1 MASPPGVRKVD
12 APKEYADS
20 LAQSC
25 RSLLALLVQAKA
37 KLVEEAQS
45 NAPGVG
51 QRVLFVVEEV
61 FDVLSRSSVEVAEKL
76 SEQHKLTAKDSL
88 KAQSVASE
96 LKMATVRKANSV
108 QAGNQAAEMEA
119 TFNRKLDERLQELLG
134 AGGAELYKA
143 LKTIEGL
150 KEELN
155 EEKLKRQG
163 DQGQLMMFK
172 NMLQT
177 EQARM
182 VTLGEEAATEREAAS
197 AHVLE
202 IRKCLALL
210 DVPMDADEPLHQQ
223 VEKRLER
230 TDALAGQL
238 AAARRELE
246 GASEERERL
255 YANLATLEQAME
267 QHDAM
272 SAKIGDLKVE
282 IAEMRERNSSA
293 EAAHEKVQMLQ
304 AALAKTG
311 KEKAAL
317 EQQVGTLLAQ
327 LEAARPTDASAN
339 LNLKS
344 DLATVLEKLKVR
356 EVELDKVR
364 AELAAVMQ
372 AGTGGFAAVEELQ
385 SAMRML
391 DEAYVE
397 LHLVKDENASVQQR
411 VEHLVRETTT
421 AKTKLEAVLDHLKIE
436 RTEKQTLAQ
445 SLQQLVAE
453 CERIKAECAELT
465 AQLQA
470 SRKEQDLLGGSADK
484 AVVFLRDEKL
494 RLEAEIAR
502 CKDRIA
508 ETQIRPQPP
517 ATAKAGEGAPKQIKD
532 ADGRPPLLDYV
543 ELLVRKH
550 RSVEASYVQ
559 MQDELARAASAVLEV
574 RRRLEQAEGGL
585 EVRVKEVRAEAK
597 RERHVLVL
605 AALDSLSQLRSHLT
619 RALSGLRDAA
629 DPSQQ
634 HLAWHPLHKRW
645 VLASEGRQDLLVLRV
660 EMPPINLAVG
670 YGVQTP
676 RLHKGLVSVDQQ
688 PPRGWV
694 SPRTA
699 HPPPILPPKPIP
711 NTSVLQP
718 TAPPLSASLAPRPSQ
733 GDSRAIRSH
742 EGILSARGSVSVR
755 TAETPSC
762 TAHPRVD
769 TAREMHGRTR
779 LEILERTPMLPD
791 FEDLQAPPPW
801 TAGAGSMQLPLPRP
815 RRASL

>member
-1 MASPPGVRKVD
+1 MRKVD
-12 APKEYADS
+12 APKEYAES

-51 QRVLFVVEEV
+51 QRVLFVVEDV

-88 KAQSVASE
+88 KAQSVVSE
-96 LKMATVRKANSV
+96 MKMATMRKANSV

-119 TFNRKLDERLQELLG
+119 TFNRKLDERVQELLG

-163 DQGQLMMFK
+163 DQGQLLMFK

-182 VTLGEEAATEREAAS
+182 VTLGEEAAMEREAAS

-210 DVPMDADEPLHQQ
+210 DVPLDADEPLHQH
-223 VEKRLER
+223 VETRLER

-246 GASEERERL
+246 GAAEERERL
-255 YANLATLEQAME
+255 HANLATLEQAME

-272 SAKIGDLKVE
+272 SAKIGDLKAE

-293 EAAHEKVQMLQ
+293 EAAHEKAQMLQ
-304 AALAKTG
+304 AALSKTG

-317 EQQVGTLLAQ
+317 EHQVGTLLAQ
-327 LEAARPTDASAN
+327 LEAARATDASAT
-339 LNLKS
+339 LEVE
-344 DLATVLEKLKVR
+344 LASVLEKLMVR
-356 EVELDKVR
+356 EAELDKVR
-364 AELAAVMQ
+364 AELAAVKP
-372 AGTGGFAAVEELQ
+372 AGAGGFAAVEELQ

-397 LHLVKDENASVQQR
+397 LHLVKGENASVQQR

-421 AKTKLEAVLDHLKIE
+421 AKTKLETALDHLKIE
-436 RTEKQTLAQ
+436 RTQKQTFAQ

-453 CERIKAECAELT
+453 CERLKAECAVLT

-470 SRKEQDLLGGSADK
+470 HRKEQDMLGGSADK

-502 CKDRIA
+502 CKARIA
-508 ETQIRPQPP
+508 ETQIRPHPP
-517 ATAKAGEGAPKQIKD
+517 APAKAGEDAPKPILD
-532 ADGRPPLLDYV
+532 ADGRPPLLQYV
-543 ELLVRKH
+543 EALVRKH
-550 RSVEASYVQ
+550 MSVEASYVQ

-574 RRRLEQAEGGL
+574 RQRLEQAEGGL

-670 YGVQTP
+670 YGVQP

-699 HPPPILPPKPIP
+699 NPPPIPPPKPIQPPKPIP
-711 NTSVLQP
+711 ITPVLQP
-718 TAPPLSASLAPRPSQ
+718 TAPPQSASLAPRPPQ
-733 GDSRAIRSH
+733 GDSRATRSH
-742 EGILSARGSVSVR
+742 EGSLSARGLVSLR
-755 TAETPSC
+755 TAETPCS
-762 TAHPRVD
+762 TAH
-769 TAREMHGRTR
+769 TAREMHGRNR
-779 LEILERTPMLPD
+779 LEMLERTPMLPD

-801 TAGAGSMQLPLPRP
+801 TADAGSMPLPLPRP